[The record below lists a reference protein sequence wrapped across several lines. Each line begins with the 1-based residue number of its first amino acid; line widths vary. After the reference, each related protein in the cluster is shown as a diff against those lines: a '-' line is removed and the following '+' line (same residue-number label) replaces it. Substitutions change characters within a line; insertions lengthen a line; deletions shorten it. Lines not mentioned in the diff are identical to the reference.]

1 MIIGI
6 TGKSGSG
13 KSTVAQKFAKM
24 SDAYYLDLDS
34 VFHDEIEKRFDFVV
48 ETFGEQILDS
58 DGGINRKKIGDL
70 IFSNRVQY
78 DTYTKEIYL
87 SALSGIEQGIAFYA
101 HKTIILDHILL
112 PHMPELW
119 SQCDIKILVDADWE
133 IRRMRIISRDN
144 LPMDYIMKRESASID
159 YNYSDFNVILKNN
172 HLDPTRGMEI
182 YF

>member
-13 KSTVAQKFAKM
+13 KSTVAKRLAKM
-24 SDAYYLDLDS
+24 MDAYYLDLDN

-58 DGGINRKKIGDL
+58 DGKINRKKIGDL
-70 IFSNRVQY
+70 VFSNRAKY

-87 SALSGIEQGIAFYA
+87 SALYGIEQGIAFYS
-101 HKTIILDHILL
+101 HKPTVLDHILL
-112 PHMPELW
+112 PHMPKLW
-119 SQCDIKILVDADWE
+119 SQCDSKILVDADWE
-133 IRRMRIISRDN
+133 IRRIRILARDN
-144 LPMDYIMKRESASID
+144 LPMEYIMKREAASID
-159 YNYSDFNVILKNN
+159 YNHSDFDVIFKNN
-172 HLDPTRGMEI
+172 HLDPARGMEI